1 MTVSLILLSAAALVI
16 VDQLL
21 KIWVLG
27 TLVGAPSV
35 TLIPGLLQLTY
46 VENRGAA
53 FGIFQGKTQLLSIVT
68 GIVLAGIIVALVMG
82 KFKHKL
88 VLWSMGLIIAGGVGN
103 LIDRVLRGFVVD
115 YIYFVPINFPVF
127 NLADCCVVSGTF
139 LLVVYLLLI
148 EPRQERR
155 KKQLDR

>member
-1 MTVSLILLSAAALVI
+1 M
-16 VDQLL
+16 
-21 KIWVLG
+21 
-27 TLVGAPSV
+27 
-35 TLIPGLLQLTY
+35 
-46 VENRGAA
+46 
-53 FGIFQGKTQLLSIVT
+53 
-68 GIVLAGIIVALVMG
+68 
-82 KFKHKL
+82 
-88 VLWSMGLIIAGGVGN
+88 GN